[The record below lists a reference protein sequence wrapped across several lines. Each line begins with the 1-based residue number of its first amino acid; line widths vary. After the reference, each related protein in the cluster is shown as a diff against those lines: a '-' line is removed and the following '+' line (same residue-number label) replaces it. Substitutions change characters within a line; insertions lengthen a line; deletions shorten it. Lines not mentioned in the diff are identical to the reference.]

1 MAFLFGKSKKGQAS
15 ALPAAARDI
24 SSAHGAESRIPTSS
38 GVDSPRDGMARRGT
52 VGTQQTPPQSAS
64 ANSSFTSA
72 SAAMKTPEPDIKMRN
87 RAESDLT
94 VGTQLP

>member
-24 SSAHGAESRIPTSS
+24 SSSHGGESRILTSS
-38 GVDSPRDGMARRGT
+38 GVDSPRDGMPRRGT

-64 ANSSFTSA
+64 ANSSFSSA
-72 SAAMKTPEPDIKMRN
+72 PAMKTPEPDIKMRN

-94 VGTQLP
+94 VGTPLP